1 MKRLLMICF
10 VLVLS
15 SLKGQGQILNCHVSV
30 DAQQTGQTQLSIFS
44 TLQNALQE
52 FLNQER
58 WSEQSLPQEQRVQ
71 CNFFITIH
79 TYSSSSFEATLQV
92 QSSRPVFGS
101 SLMTP
106 IFNYRDAHF
115 SFTYDEGQPLRF
127 NPNTFENNVVATLSF
142 YAYVILGLDAD
153 SFVPDGG
160 SSFFDRADQIARAAE
175 QAGGGG
181 WSPASGNNTR
191 YELNR
196 QLRSSVFQ
204 DFHQALYVY
213 HRLGL
218 DMMSEKVELGKE
230 NILKALEL
238 LHEVHQ
244 TRPNS
249 LLVRSFFDAKAQE
262 IAGIFSGGPR
272 VELADMSSLLTNMAP
287 GYSALWQQLR

>member
-1 MKRLLMICF
+1 MKRLLTICLVF
-10 VLVLS
+10 VLS
-15 SLKGQGQILNCHVSV
+15 GWACHGQILNCRVSV

-52 FLNQER
+52 FLNQEK

-79 TYSSSSFEATLQV
+79 NYSPSGFEATLQV

-101 SLMTP
+101 SMMTP
-106 IFNYRDAHF
+106 IFNYRDAQF

-127 NPNTFENNVVATLSF
+127 NPNTFENNLVGTLSF

-153 SFVPDGG
+153 SFMSNDGN
-160 SSFFDRADQIARAAE
+160 SFFDRADQIAHAAE

-181 WSPASGNNTR
+181 WSPASGNNSR

-196 QLRSSVFQ
+196 QLRSTVFQ
-204 DFHQALYVY
+204 DFHQVLYVY

-218 DMMSEKVELGKE
+218 DRMSEEVEEGKK
-230 NILKALEL
+230 NILKAIKL
-238 LHEVHQ
+238 LHEVHK

-272 VELADMSSLLTNMAP
+272 VELAGTPALLTSMAP
-287 GYSALWQQLR
+287 GYTDLWQKMR

>member
-1 MKRLLMICF
+1 MKRLLTVCF

-15 SLKGQGQILNCHVSV
+15 GLTCQGQLLNCRVSV
-30 DAQQTGQTQLSIFS
+30 DAQQTGQAQLSIFS

-52 FLNQER
+52 FLNQEK

-127 NPNTFENNVVATLSF
+127 NPNTFESNVVATLSF
-142 YAYVILGLDAD
+142 YAYVILGMDAD
-153 SFVPDGG
+153 SFAPDGG
-160 SSFFDRADQIARAAE
+160 SSFFDRADQVARAAE

-181 WSPASGNNTR
+181 WSSASGTNSR

-196 QLRSSVFQ
+196 QLQSAVFQ
-204 DFHQALYVY
+204 NFHQVLYVY

-218 DMMSEKVELGKE
+218 DRMSEEVELGKE
-230 NILKALEL
+230 NILKAIEL
-238 LHEVHQ
+238 LHEVHEA
-244 TRPNS
+244 RPNS

-262 IAGIFSGGPR
+262 IAGIFSGGPG
-272 VELADMSSLLTNMAP
+272 VELVNTPSLLTSMAP
-287 GYSALWQQLR
+287 GYSNLWQNLR